1 MADLTPRFLEIRV
14 YNPINKHLLRVLVA
28 KYDFLH
34 TLRSCLTSLQ
44 AKSQLDSELRI
55 VSRSLSLSTS
65 SPSPTNYVVQQLR
78 ETATWPGNSTPTSA
92 LDHFKQLAC
101 VQYWADI

>member
-14 YNPINKHLLRVLVA
+14 YNPINNHLLRVRLA

-55 VSRSLSLSTS
+55 VSPYRRRLPRSPITLFNNFVKLQHGLAIRLRLLRLTIS
-65 SPSPTNYVVQQLR
+65 SN
-78 ETATWPGNSTPTSA
+78 
-92 LDHFKQLAC
+92 
-101 VQYWADI
+101 